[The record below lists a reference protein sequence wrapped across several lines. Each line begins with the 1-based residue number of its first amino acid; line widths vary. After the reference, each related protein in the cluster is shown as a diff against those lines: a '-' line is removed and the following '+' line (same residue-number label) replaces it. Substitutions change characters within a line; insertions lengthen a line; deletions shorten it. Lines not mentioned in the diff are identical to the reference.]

1 MNSNATI
8 YFSRLLGAKLVS
20 DKGEAAGRLRD
31 LVVDVGGQRP
41 RPQVLAASIKGPDGD
56 RLVDLRSCRVHRE
69 GGRRGGGS
77 YYLSVAELRDAV
89 LPAENLLYIKKHLL
103 DKQIVDV
110 DGRKLVRVN
119 DLVLDSGGS
128 AGYLVAVDVG
138 LEGLFRRLGLA
149 KPLALFLR
157 LFKKSLPSKLI
168 LWNEVEAVDFSS
180 TQIKLSKAYSKLDG
194 IHPSDLADILE
205 DLDHASRVALFN
217 SLDEERAADVLEE
230 LQPEAQVKLLE
241 NMSDEKAA
249 DVLEKLPADE
259 VADILDELKA
269 EKAARLLA
277 EMETESSS
285 EVRTLMA
292 YADDT
297 VGSLMSKDYV
307 FFNQSMKV
315 GDAIAE
321 LRTVKPE
328 AEVVYS
334 LYVLDA
340 RGKYVATV
348 SLRDIVVA
356 DPEARL
362 GEIMNSVTEPLHDTD
377 DAGLLPELMLKYKL
391 HTAPVVDAEGRM
403 AGTIVIEDVLERVMG
418 KR

>member
-1 MNSNATI
+1 MNSNTTI
-8 YFSRLLGAKLVS
+8 YFSRLLGSSLSSEDEGPIGKL
-20 DKGEAAGRLRD
+20 LD

-41 RPQVLAASIKGPDGD
+41 RVVAASVRTAEGD
-56 RLVDLRSCRVHRE
+56 RLVDFGSFRIKNR
-69 GGRRGGGS
+69 GRRFL
-77 YYLSVAELRDAV
+77 LSAPEAKDAF

-110 DGRKLVRVN
+110 DGRKLVQVN
-119 DLVLDSGGS
+119 DLVLDSTASGS
-128 AGYLVAVDVG
+128 YLVAVDVG
-138 LEGLFRRLGLA
+138 LEGRLRRLGLSST
-149 KPLALFLR
+149 LARLAR
-157 LFKKSLPSKLI
+157 LFKKALPSKLI

-205 DLDHASRVALFN
+205 ELDHESRVALFN

-230 LQPEAQVKLLE
+230 LQPDVQVKLLE
-241 NMSDEKAA
+241 NLSEEKAA
-249 DVLEKLPADE
+249 DVLEKMPADE
-259 VADILDELKA
+259 VADILDELKTDKA
-269 EKAARLLA
+269 ERLLA
-277 EMETESSS
+277 EMETAPSS
-285 EVRTLMA
+285 EVRSLMA
-292 YADDT
+292 YAEDT
-297 VGSLMSKDYV
+297 VGSLMTKDYV

-315 GDAIAE
+315 ADALAE
-321 LRTVKPE
+321 LRAVKPE
-328 AEVVYS
+328 AEMVYS

-362 GEIMNSVTEPLHDTD
+362 GEIMNSVTDPLHDTD
-377 DAGLLPELMLKYKL
+377 RAGDLAELMLKYKL
-391 HTAPVVDAEGRM
+391 HTAPVVDASGKM
-403 AGTIVIEDVLERVMG
+403 AGAIVIEDVLEYVMS

>member
-8 YFSRLLGAKLVS
+8 YFSRLLGKKLS
-20 DKGEAAGRLRD
+20 DAAGESVGKLRD

-41 RPQVLAASIKGPDGD
+41 RVVAALIQGADGEK
-56 RLVDLRSCRVHRE
+56 LVDFGPCRAMRVDGH
-69 GGRRGGGS
+69 
-77 YYLSVAELRDAV
+77 YALVAAEVKEAF

-119 DLVLDSGGS
+119 DLVLDSGAAGS
-128 AGYLVAVDVG
+128 YLIAVDVG
-138 LEGLFRRLGLA
+138 LEGLFRRLGVDALLAGLA
-149 KPLALFLR
+149 K

-205 DLDHASRVALFN
+205 ELDHASRVALFN

-230 LQPEAQVKLLE
+230 LQPDVQVKLLE
-241 NMSDEKAA
+241 NLSEEKAA
-249 DVLEKLPADE
+249 DVLEKMPADE
-259 VADILDELKA
+259 VADILDELRSEKA
-269 EKAARLLA
+269 ERLLQ
-277 EMETESSS
+277 EMETEPSS
-285 EVRTLMA
+285 EVRSLMA
-292 YADDT
+292 YPDDT

-315 GDAIAE
+315 ADALAE
-321 LRTVKPE
+321 LRSVKPE
-328 AEVVYS
+328 AEMVYS

-348 SLRDIVVA
+348 SLRDIVVS
-356 DPEARL
+356 DPETRL
-362 GEIMNSVTEPLHDTD
+362 GEIMNSVTDPLHDTD
-377 DAGLLPELMLKYKL
+377 DAGLLAELMLKYKL
-391 HTAPVVDAEGRM
+391 HTAPVVDASGKM
-403 AGTIVIEDVLERVMG
+403 AGTIVIEDVLERVMR

>member
-1 MNSNATI
+1 MNPNTTI
-8 YFSRLLGAKLVS
+8 YFSRLLGSKIF
-20 DKGEAAGRLRD
+20 GEADDVVGRLKD
-31 LVVDVGGQRP
+31 LVVDVGTQRP
-41 RPQVLAASIKGPDGD
+41 KVVAATVSTREGE
-56 RLVDLRSCRVHRE
+56 RLVDFGPCRVRRVE
-69 GGRRGGGS
+69 GRYS
-77 YYLSVAELRDAV
+77 FVASALKDASLS
-89 LPAENLLYIKKHLL
+89 PENHLYVKKHLL

-119 DLVLDSGGS
+119 DLVIDSVAS
-128 AGYLVAVDVG
+128 DCRLVAVDVG
-138 LEGLFRRLGLA
+138 LEGLFRRLGVA
-149 KPLALFLR
+149 KPLSR
-157 LFKKSLPSKLI
+157 LLEAFGKSLPSKLI
-168 LWNEVEAVDFSS
+168 LWSEVEAVDFSS

-230 LQPEAQVKLLE
+230 LEPGAQVRILE
-241 NMSDEKAA
+241 NLSDEKAA
-249 DVLEKLPADE
+249 DVLEKMPADE

-269 EKAARLLA
+269 EKAERLLA

-285 EVRTLMA
+285 EVRSLMA
-292 YADDT
+292 YPDDS

-315 GDAIAE
+315 ADAMAE
-321 LRTVKPE
+321 LRAVRPE

-334 LYVLDA
+334 VYVLDA

-356 DPEARL
+356 DPQARL
-362 GEIMNSVTEPLHDTD
+362 GEIMNAVTDPLHDTD
-377 DAGLLPELMLKYKL
+377 SAGSLADLMLKYKL
-391 HTAPVVDAEGRM
+391 HTAPVVDADGKM
-403 AGTIVIEDVLERVMG
+403 AGTIVIEDVLEYVMH

>member
-1 MNSNATI
+1 MNPNTTI
-8 YFSRLLGAKLVS
+8 YFSRLLGSKLF
-20 DKGEAAGRLRD
+20 GEADDMIGRLAD
-31 LVVDVGGQRP
+31 LVVDVGVQRP
-41 RPQVLAASIKGPDGD
+41 KVVAASISTRDGE
-56 RLVDLRSCRVHRE
+56 RIVDFGHCRVRRVE
-69 GGRRGGGS
+69 GRYS
-77 YYLSVAELRDAV
+77 FVATSIKDASLS
-89 LPAENLLYIKKHLL
+89 PENLLYVKKHLL

-119 DLVLDSGGS
+119 DLVLDSGPAGS
-128 AGYLVAVDVG
+128 YLVAVDVG
-138 LEGLFRRLGLA
+138 LEGLFRRLGVA
-149 KPLALFLR
+149 RPLSR
-157 LFKKSLPSKLI
+157 LLKAFGKSLSSKLI

-180 TQIKLSKAYSKLDG
+180 TQIKLSKAYSKLEG

-205 DLDHASRVALFN
+205 DLDHTSRVALFN

-230 LQPEAQVKLLE
+230 LEPGAQVRILE
-241 NMSDEKAA
+241 NLSDEKAA
-249 DVLEKLPADE
+249 DVLEKMPADE

-269 EKAARLLA
+269 EKAERLLA

-285 EVRTLMA
+285 EVRSLMA
-292 YADDT
+292 YPEDS

-315 GDAIAE
+315 ADAMAE
-321 LRTVKPE
+321 LRAVKPE

-334 LYVLDA
+334 VYVLDA

-356 DPEARL
+356 DPQARL
-362 GEIMNSVTEPLHDTD
+362 GEIMNSVTDPLHDTD
-377 DAGLLPELMLKYKL
+377 AAGSLAELMLKYKL
-391 HTAPVVDAEGRM
+391 HTAPVVDAEGKM
-403 AGTIVIEDVLERVMG
+403 AGTIVIEDVLEYVMH

>member
-1 MNSNATI
+1 MIANNTI
-8 YFSRLLGAKLVS
+8 YFSRLVGARVFREG
-20 DKGEAAGRLRD
+20 GEPAGRLRD
-31 LVVDVGGQRP
+31 IVVDVGGQRP
-41 RPQVLAASIKGPDGD
+41 RAVAASVSTPGGE
-56 RLVDLRSCRVHRE
+56 RLVSFAHCRIRAA
-69 GGRRGGGS
+69 GRG
-77 YYLSVAELRDAV
+77 YAV
-89 LPAENLLYIKKHLL
+89 EAASMEQAALPAENLLYLKRHLM

-119 DLVLDSGGS
+119 DLVLDSGQG
-128 AGYLVAVDVG
+128 GYFLVAVDVG

-149 KPLALFLR
+149 RPLAGLLR
-157 LFKKSLPSKLI
+157 ALGRSLPSKLI
-168 LWNEVEAVDFSS
+168 LWSEVEAVDFSS
-180 TQIKLSKAYSKLDG
+180 TQIKLSRAYSKLEG

-205 DLDHASRVALFN
+205 ELDHASRVALFN

-230 LQPEAQVKLLE
+230 LEPDAQVRILE
-241 NMSDEKAA
+241 NMAEEKAA
-249 DVLEKLPADE
+249 DVLEKMPADE

-269 EKAARLLA
+269 EKAERLLA

-285 EVRTLMA
+285 EVRSLMA
-292 YADDT
+292 YPEDT
-297 VGSLMSKDYV
+297 VGSMMSRDYV

-315 GDAIAE
+315 GDALAE
-321 LRTVKPE
+321 LRAVKPE

-334 LYVLDA
+334 VYVLDA

-362 GEIMNSVTEPLHDTD
+362 GEIMNSVTDPLHDTD
-377 DAGLLPELMLKYKL
+377 AAGELADLMLKYKL
-391 HTAPVVDAEGRM
+391 HTAPVVDADGKM
-403 AGTIVIEDVLERVMG
+403 AGTIVIEDVLEYVMR

>member
-1 MNSNATI
+1 MNPNTTI
-8 YFSRLLGAKLVS
+8 YFSRLLGSKLF
-20 DKGEAAGRLRD
+20 GEADDIVGRLRD
-31 LVVDVGGQRP
+31 LVVDVGHQRP
-41 RPQVLAASIKGPDGD
+41 KVVAASI
-56 RLVDLRSCRVHRE
+56 SSRE
-69 GGRRGGGS
+69 GERLIDFGPCRFRRVEGRYS
-77 YYLSVAELRDAV
+77 IVASSLEDASLS
-89 LPAENLLYIKKHLL
+89 PENLLYVKKHLL

-119 DLVLDSGGS
+119 DLVLDSGGTGS
-128 AGYLVAVDVG
+128 YLVAVDVG
-138 LEGLFRRLGLA
+138 LEGLFRRLGVA
-149 KPLALFLR
+149 KPLAR
-157 LFKKSLPSKLI
+157 LVKAFGKALPSKLI

-205 DLDHASRVALFN
+205 DLDHTSRAALFN

-230 LQPEAQVKLLE
+230 LEPGAQVRLLE
-241 NMSDEKAA
+241 NMSEEKAA
-249 DVLEKLPADE
+249 DVLEKMPADE

-269 EKAARLLA
+269 EKAERLLA
-277 EMETESSS
+277 EMASESSS
-285 EVRTLMA
+285 EVRSLMA
-292 YADDT
+292 YPDDT

-315 GDAIAE
+315 ADAMAE
-321 LRTVKPE
+321 LRAVKPE

-334 LYVLDA
+334 VYVLDA

-356 DPEARL
+356 DPQVRL
-362 GEIMNSVTEPLHDTD
+362 GEIMNSVTDPLHDTD
-377 DAGLLPELMLKYKL
+377 TAGSLAELMLKYKL
-391 HTAPVVDAEGRM
+391 HTAPVVDAEGKM
-403 AGTIVIEDVLERVMG
+403 AGTIVIEDVLEYVMH

>member
-1 MNSNATI
+1 MNPNTTI
-8 YFSRLLGAKLVS
+8 YFSRLLGNKLLNEKEGSLGV
-20 DKGEAAGRLRD
+20 LHD

-41 RPQVLAASIKGPDGD
+41 RVVAASVGTREGE
-56 RLVDLRSCRVHRE
+56 RLVDFSLCRVRPA
-69 GGRRGGGS
+69 GGG
-77 YYLSVAELRDAV
+77 YAIAAPELKDAF
-89 LPAENLLYIKKHLL
+89 LPAENLLYMKKHLL

-119 DLVLDSGGS
+119 DLVLDSGPSGS
-128 AGYLVAVDVG
+128 YLVAVDVG
-138 LEGLFRRLGLA
+138 LEGLFRRLGVA
-149 KPLALFLR
+149 KPFIRLLGLFH
-157 LFKKSLPSKLI
+157 KSLPSKLI

-205 DLDHASRVALFN
+205 ELDHASRVALFN

-230 LQPEAQVKLLE
+230 LQPDVQVKLLE
-241 NMSDEKAA
+241 NLDEEKAA
-249 DVLEKLPADE
+249 DVLEKMPADE
-259 VADILDELKA
+259 VADILDELRSEKA
-269 EKAARLLA
+269 ERLLA
-277 EMETESSS
+277 EMETAPSS
-285 EVRTLMA
+285 EVRSLMG
-292 YADDT
+292 YPDNS

-315 GDAIAE
+315 VDALAE
-321 LRTVKPE
+321 LRAVKPE

-334 LYVLDA
+334 VYVLDA

-362 GEIMNSVTEPLHDTD
+362 GEIMNAVTDPLHDSD
-377 DAGLLPELMLKYKL
+377 DAGSLAELMLKYKL
-391 HTAPVVDAEGRM
+391 HTAPVVDADGKM
-403 AGTIVIEDVLERVMG
+403 AGTIVIEDVLEYVMR
-418 KR
+418 KH

>member
-1 MNSNATI
+1 MNPNTTI
-8 YFSRLLGAKLVS
+8 YFSRLLGAKVFGEDDELV
-20 DKGEAAGRLRD
+20 GRLRD
-31 LVVDVGGQRP
+31 LIVDVDVLGLRP
-41 RPQVLAASIKGPDGD
+41 RLVAASVSTPEGE
-56 RLVDLRSCRVHRE
+56 RLVDFGPCRVRHVE
-69 GGRRGGGS
+69 GRYS
-77 YYLSVAELRDAV
+77 VFASSVADAS
-89 LPAENLLYIKKHLL
+89 LPAENLLFIRKHLL

-119 DLVLDSGGS
+119 DLVLDSGPLGS
-128 AGYLVAVDVG
+128 YLVAVDVG
-138 LEGLFRRLGLA
+138 LEGLFRRLGVARPLA
-149 KPLALFLR
+149 KLIKAFG
-157 LFKKSLPSKLI
+157 KSLPSKLI

-205 DLDHASRVALFN
+205 DLDHTSRVALFN

-230 LQPEAQVKLLE
+230 LEPGAQVKLLE

-249 DVLEKLPADE
+249 DVLEKMPADE

-269 EKAARLLA
+269 EKAERLLA
-277 EMETESSS
+277 EMETKSSS
-285 EVRTLMA
+285 EVRSLMA
-292 YADDT
+292 YPDDS

-315 GDAIAE
+315 ADALAE
-321 LRTVKPE
+321 LRSVKPE

-362 GEIMNSVTEPLHDTD
+362 GEIMNSVTDPMHDTD
-377 DAGLLPELMLKYKL
+377 DAGSLAEIMLKYKL
-391 HTAPVVDAEGRM
+391 HTAPVVDADGKM
-403 AGTIVIEDVLERVMG
+403 AGTIVIEDVLEYVMH

>member
-1 MNSNATI
+1 M
-8 YFSRLLGAKLVS
+8 
-20 DKGEAAGRLRD
+20 
-31 LVVDVGGQRP
+31 
-41 RPQVLAASIKGPDGD
+41 
-56 RLVDLRSCRVHRE
+56 
-69 GGRRGGGS
+69 
-77 YYLSVAELRDAV
+77 
-89 LPAENLLYIKKHLL
+89 
-103 DKQIVDV
+103 
-110 DGRKLVRVN
+110 
-119 DLVLDSGGS
+119 
-128 AGYLVAVDVG
+128 
-138 LEGLFRRLGLA
+138 
-149 KPLALFLR
+149 
-157 LFKKSLPSKLI
+157 
-168 LWNEVEAVDFSS
+168 
-180 TQIKLSKAYSKLDG
+180 
-194 IHPSDLADILE
+194 
-205 DLDHASRVALFN
+205 
-217 SLDEERAADVLEE
+217 
-230 LQPEAQVKLLE
+230 
-241 NMSDEKAA
+241 
-249 DVLEKLPADE
+249 PADE

-269 EKAARLLA
+269 EKAERLLA

-297 VGSLMSKDYV
+297 VGSMMSKDYV

-377 DAGLLPELMLKYKL
+377 DSGLLPELMLKYKL

-403 AGTIVIEDVLERVMG
+403 AGTIVIEDVLERVMR

>member
-1 MNSNATI
+1 MINTTI
-8 YFSRLLGAKLVS
+8 YFSRLLGSRLSSEADGQIGKL
-20 DKGEAAGRLRD
+20 LD

-41 RPQVLAASIKGPDGD
+41 RVVAASVRTPEGD
-56 RLVDLRSCRVHRE
+56 RLVDFSPFRIKRK
-69 GGRRGGGS
+69 GGRFA
-77 YYLSVAELRDAV
+77 LSAAVAEDAF

-119 DLVLDSGGS
+119 DLVLDSG
-128 AGYLVAVDVG
+128 AGCSYLVAVDVG
-138 LEGLFRRLGLA
+138 LEGRLRRFGLEGPLARLAKLFR
-149 KPLALFLR
+149 
-157 LFKKSLPSKLI
+157 KSLPSKLI

-205 DLDHASRVALFN
+205 ELDHESRVALFN

-230 LQPEAQVKLLE
+230 LQPGVQVKLLE
-241 NMSDEKAA
+241 NLSEAKAA
-249 DVLEKLPADE
+249 DVLEKMPADE
-259 VADILDELKA
+259 VADILDELKSDKA
-269 EKAARLLA
+269 ERLLA
-277 EMETESSS
+277 EMEIEPSS
-285 EVRTLMA
+285 EVRSLMA
-292 YADDT
+292 YRDDT

-315 GDAIAE
+315 ADALAE
-321 LRTVKPE
+321 LRSVRPE
-328 AEVVYS
+328 AEMVYS

-362 GEIMNSVTEPLHDTD
+362 GEIMNSVTDPLHDTD
-377 DAGLLPELMLKYKL
+377 DAGQLADLMLKYKL
-391 HTAPVVDAEGRM
+391 HTAPVVDASGKM
-403 AGTIVIEDVLERVMG
+403 AGAIVIEDVLEYVMR

>member
-8 YFSRLLGAKLVS
+8 YFSRLLGAKLAVEN
-20 DKGEAAGRLRD
+20 GEAVGRLRD

-41 RPQVLAASIKGPDGD
+41 RPQVVGASIRGPEGE
-56 RLVDLRSCRVHRE
+56 RLIDFRGCRVRRQ
-69 GGRRGGGS
+69 GGHYS
-77 YYLSVAELRDAV
+77 LTVPALRDAA

-128 AGYLVAVDVG
+128 ASYLVAVDVG

-149 KPLALFLR
+149 KPLARLLG

-230 LQPEAQVKLLE
+230 LQPDAQVKLLE
-241 NMSDEKAA
+241 NLSEEKAA
-249 DVLEKLPADE
+249 DVLEKMPADE

-269 EKAARLLA
+269 EKAERLLA

-297 VGSLMSKDYV
+297 VGSLMSRDYV

-321 LRTVKPE
+321 LRKVKPE

-356 DPEARL
+356 DPEVRL

-403 AGTIVIEDVLERVMG
+403 AGTIVIEDVLERVMR

>member
-1 MNSNATI
+1 MNPNTTI
-8 YFSRLLGAKLVS
+8 YFSRLLGSKVF
-20 DKGEAAGRLRD
+20 GEADDFVGRLRD
-31 LVVDVGGQRP
+31 LIVDVGSQRP
-41 RPQVLAASIKGPDGD
+41 KVVAASISTREGQ
-56 RLVDLRSCRVHRE
+56 RLVDSGPIRVRRVE
-69 GGRRGGGS
+69 GRYS
-77 YYLSVAELRDAV
+77 FVASALRDAS
-89 LPAENLLYIKKHLL
+89 LSTENLLYLKKHLI

-119 DLVLDSGGS
+119 DLVLDSGSSGS
-128 AGYLVAVDVG
+128 FLVAVDVG
-138 LEGLFRRLGLA
+138 LEGLFRRLGFA
-149 KPLALFLR
+149 KPLSRLLR
-157 LFKKSLPSKLI
+157 VFGKSLPSKLI

-205 DLDHASRVALFN
+205 ELDHASRVALFN

-230 LQPEAQVKLLE
+230 LEPGAQVRILE
-241 NMSDEKAA
+241 NMSDERAA
-249 DVLEKLPADE
+249 DVLEKMPADE

-269 EKAARLLA
+269 EKAERLLA
-277 EMETESSS
+277 EMETSSSS

-292 YADDT
+292 YPEDS

-315 GDAIAE
+315 ADAMAE

-334 LYVLDA
+334 VYVLDA

-356 DPEARL
+356 DPQARL
-362 GEIMNSVTEPLHDTD
+362 GEIMNSVTDPLHDTD
-377 DAGLLPELMLKYKL
+377 GAGSLAELMLKYKL
-391 HTAPVVDAEGRM
+391 HTAPVVDAEGKM
-403 AGTIVIEDVLERVMG
+403 AGTIVIEDVLEYVMH

>member
-1 MNSNATI
+1 MNPNATI
-8 YFSRLLGAKLVS
+8 YFSSLLGVKLFGAV
-20 DKGEAAGRLRD
+20 GEPVGRLHD
-31 LVVDVGGQRP
+31 LVVDVDAVGQRP
-41 RPQVLAASIKGPDGD
+41 RIVAASVSISGGE
-56 RLVDLRSCRVHRE
+56 RLVDFGPCRVSFE
-69 GGRRGGGS
+69 AGR
-77 YYLSVAELRDAV
+77 YSVLASEVKEAF
-89 LPAENLLYIKKHLL
+89 LPAENLLFIKKHLL

-119 DLVLDSGGS
+119 DLVLDSGHAGS
-128 AGYLVAVDVG
+128 YLVAVDVG
-138 LEGLFRRLGLA
+138 LEGLFRRMGVDR
-149 KPLALFLR
+149 PISR
-157 LFKKSLPSKLI
+157 LVRIFGRSLPSKLI
-168 LWNEVEAVDFSS
+168 LWDEVEAVDFSS

-205 DLDHASRVALFN
+205 ELDHASRVALFN

-230 LQPEAQVKLLE
+230 LEPGAQVRLLE
-241 NMSDEKAA
+241 NMSEEKAA
-249 DVLEKLPADE
+249 DVLEKMPADE

-269 EKAARLLA
+269 EKAERLLA

-292 YADDT
+292 YPEDT

-315 GDAIAE
+315 ADAMAE
-321 LRTVKPE
+321 LRSVKPE

-334 LYVLDA
+334 VYVLDA

-356 DPEARL
+356 DPQARL
-362 GEIMNSVTEPLHDTD
+362 GEIMNSVTDPLHDTD
-377 DAGLLPELMLKYKL
+377 AAGSLAELMLKYKL
-391 HTAPVVDAEGRM
+391 HTAPVVDAEGKM
-403 AGTIVIEDVLERVMG
+403 AGTIVIEDVLEYVMH

>member
-1 MNSNATI
+1 MNPNTTI
-8 YFSRLLGAKLVS
+8 YFSALLGAKLF
-20 DKGEAAGRLRD
+20 GEADELIGRLRD
-31 LVVDVGGQRP
+31 LVVDVDAGGQRP
-41 RPQVLAASIKGPDGD
+41 RVLAAIISTSEGEKLIDFGPCLVRRVEGRYSILASKIK
-56 RLVDLRSCRVHRE
+56 
-69 GGRRGGGS
+69 
-77 YYLSVAELRDAV
+77 DAV

-119 DLVLDSGGS
+119 DLVLDSWKGGS
-128 AGYLVAVDVG
+128 CLVAVDVG

-149 KPLALFLR
+149 R
-157 LFKKSLPSKLI
+157 LLSRLLKAIGKSLPSKLI

-205 DLDHASRVALFN
+205 ELDHASRVALFN
-217 SLDEERAADVLEE
+217 SLDEDRAADVLEE
-230 LQPEAQVKLLE
+230 LEPGAQVKLLE
-241 NMSDEKAA
+241 HMSEEKAA
-249 DVLEKLPADE
+249 DVLEKMPADE

-269 EKAARLLA
+269 EKAERLLA
-277 EMETESSS
+277 EMESVSSS

-292 YADDT
+292 YPEDS
-297 VGSLMSKDYV
+297 VGSLMSRDYV

-315 GDAIAE
+315 ADALAE

-334 LYVLDA
+334 VYVLDA

-362 GEIMNSVTEPLHDTD
+362 GEIMNSVTDPLHDTD
-377 DAGLLPELMLKYKL
+377 GAGSLAELMLKYKL
-391 HTAPVVDAEGRM
+391 HTAPVVDADGKM
-403 AGTIVIEDVLERVMG
+403 AGTIVIEDVLEYVMH